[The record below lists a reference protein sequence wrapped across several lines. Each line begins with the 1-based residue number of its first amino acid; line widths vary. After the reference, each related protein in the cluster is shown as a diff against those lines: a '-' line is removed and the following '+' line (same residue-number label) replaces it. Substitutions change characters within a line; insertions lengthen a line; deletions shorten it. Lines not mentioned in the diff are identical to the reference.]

1 MDFEPS
7 ERQGL
12 SAFFRLHHAP
22 HAGHLDEHQ
31 LEVDRRRPAACA
43 PVECG
48 ETHGAS
54 CGHESVPHGD
64 HVDYD
69 VAGAL
74 RHPHGGHCD
83 LHGLLPGEREDSK
96 R

>member
-1 MDFEPS
+1 MRLTRATSTSTVSRWIARGRSPARPS
-7 ERQGL
+7 
-12 SAFFRLHHAP
+12 SAA
-22 HAGHLDEHQ
+22 
-31 LEVDRRRPAACA
+31 
-43 PVECG
+43 

-69 VAGAL
+69 VGGAL
-74 RHPHGGHCD
+74 HHPHAGHCD
-83 LHGLLPGEREDSK
+83 LHGLLPADRD

>member
-1 MDFEPS
+1 M
-7 ERQGL
+7 
-12 SAFFRLHHAP
+12 
-22 HAGHLDEHQ
+22 
-31 LEVDRRRPAACA
+31 DRRRPAACA